1 MSEITFEKI
10 HDRIAAGIPAANLAE
25 AEAALDL
32 LAPRCT
38 KTPVMIALVI
48 AEARNFRRN
57 DKTFW
62 SEAASRWSF
71 PGDKTIYHYYAV
83 GCLLIAL
90 REFRGSSESE
100 KENRT
105 IETQARRCYTTCLD
119 LEFGKLAKLC
129 TVMNDKRRGIVE
141 VMNFLKLHCR
151 KEWTNREFIRRVDE
165 LYGYGKE
172 KSGNPDQLT
181 FSFDIFDDVSPE
193 TVADVLERN
202 PRPDEALQ
210 IVSNGAL
217 WCRSATRLLVEH
229 ADEFT
234 DEALVEFER
243 LSSELDEAKR
253 RLDRVIAERRRAAL
267 ALY

>member
-1 MSEITFEKI
+1 M
-10 HDRIAAGIPAANLAE
+10 
-25 AEAALDL
+25 
-32 LAPRCT
+32 
-38 KTPVMIALVI
+38 
-48 AEARNFRRN
+48 
-57 DKTFW
+57 
-62 SEAASRWSF
+62 
-71 PGDKTIYHYYAV
+71 
-83 GCLLIAL
+83 
-90 REFRGSSESE
+90 
-100 KENRT
+100 
-105 IETQARRCYTTCLD
+105 
-119 LEFGKLAKLC
+119 
-129 TVMNDKRRGIVE
+129 
-141 VMNFLKLHCR
+141 
-151 KEWTNREFIRRVDE
+151 
-165 LYGYGKE
+165 
-172 KSGNPDQLT
+172 T

-217 WCRSATRLLVEH
+217 WCRSASRLLVEH

>member
-1 MSEITFEKI
+1 MSEITFEEI

-32 LAPRCT
+32 LAPRYT
-38 KTPVMIALVI
+38 KTPVMIALMI
-48 AEARNFRRN
+48 AEARNFRRS

-105 IETQARRCYTTCLD
+105 IETQARRCYATCLD

-141 VMNFLKLHCR
+141 VMNFLKLHYR
-151 KEWTNREFIRRVDE
+151 PEWTNREFIRRVDE

-172 KSGNPDQLT
+172 RSGNPDQMT

-202 PRPDEALQ
+202 PGPAEAMQ

-217 WCRSATRLLVEH
+217 WCRGASKLLAEY
-229 ADEFT
+229 ADKIP
-234 DEALVEFER
+234 DAALGEFER
-243 LSSELDEAKR
+243 MSAELDEAKR
-253 RLDRVIAERRRAAL
+253 HLDRLIAEKKRAVL
-267 ALY
+267 ALN

>member
-1 MSEITFEKI
+1 MTFEEI
-10 HDRIAAGIPAANLAE
+10 HDSIAAGLPAASLAE

-32 LAPRCT
+32 LAPRCA
-38 KTPVMIALVI
+38 KAPVLIAVRL
-48 AEARNFRRN
+48 AEARNFRKG

-62 SEAASRWSF
+62 EEAKAKWQF
-71 PGDKTIYHYYAV
+71 PGDKTIYHYYGV

-90 REFRGSSESE
+90 RDFRGKSENE

-105 IETQARRCYTTCLD
+105 LESQARKCYAKCLD

-141 VMNFLKLHCR
+141 VMNFLKLHYR
-151 KEWTNREFIRRVDE
+151 PEWTNRKFIRQVDE

-172 KSGNPDQLT
+172 KSGNPDQMT
-181 FSFDIFDDVSPE
+181 FQFDIFDDVAPE

-202 PRPDEALQ
+202 PGPAEAMQ

-217 WCRSATRLLVEH
+217 WCRGASRLLAAY
-229 ADEFT
+229 ADKIP
-234 DEALVEFER
+234 DAALSEFER
-243 LSSELDEAKR
+243 LSAELDEAKR
-253 RLDRVIAERRRAAL
+253 HLDRLIAEKRRAVL
-267 ALY
+267 ALN

>member
-1 MSEITFEKI
+1 
-10 HDRIAAGIPAANLAE
+10 
-25 AEAALDL
+25 
-32 LAPRCT
+32 
-38 KTPVMIALVI
+38 
-48 AEARNFRRN
+48 
-57 DKTFW
+57 
-62 SEAASRWSF
+62 
-71 PGDKTIYHYYAV
+71 
-83 GCLLIAL
+83 
-90 REFRGSSESE
+90 
-100 KENRT
+100 
-105 IETQARRCYTTCLD
+105 
-119 LEFGKLAKLC
+119 
-129 TVMNDKRRGIVE
+129 MNDKRRGIVE
-141 VMNFLKLHCR
+141 VMNFLKLHYR

-172 KSGNPDQLT
+172 KSGNPDQMT

-217 WCRSATRLLVEH
+217 WCRSASRLLVEH

>member
-32 LAPRCT
+32 LAPRYT
-38 KTPVMIALVI
+38 KTPVMIALMI
-48 AEARNFRRN
+48 AEARNFRRS

-105 IETQARRCYTTCLD
+105 TARSRP
-119 LEFGKLAKLC
+119 
-129 TVMNDKRRGIVE
+129 RR
-141 VMNFLKLHCR
+141 
-151 KEWTNREFIRRVDE
+151 
-165 LYGYGKE
+165 
-172 KSGNPDQLT
+172 
-181 FSFDIFDDVSPE
+181 
-193 TVADVLERN
+193 ADVT
-202 PRPDEALQ
+202 RPA
-210 IVSNGAL
+210 STSS
-217 WCRSATRLLVEH
+217 SA
-229 ADEFT
+229 
-234 DEALVEFER
+234 
-243 LSSELDEAKR
+243 SSQSSAR
-253 RLDRVIAERRRAAL
+253 
-267 ALY
+267 